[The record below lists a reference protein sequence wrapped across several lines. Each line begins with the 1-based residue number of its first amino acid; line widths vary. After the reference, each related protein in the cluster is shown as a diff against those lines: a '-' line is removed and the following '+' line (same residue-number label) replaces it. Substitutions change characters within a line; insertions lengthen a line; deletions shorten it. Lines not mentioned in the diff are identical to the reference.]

1 MTRVPLPTHN
11 ELPDE
16 YQYLLDEDVLG
27 PRNIFRAFGNNPPVL
42 QSYMRYGTT
51 VWEDAGL
58 SDRERELVILAIART
73 LHSRYEW
80 HQHVEIAQE
89 SDISQAEIS
98 AIGRRDFS
106 DFADHERALLV
117 YAAAFAARNV
127 DKANHTQLAAHYEP
141 ATITGTALLASHY
154 VATAYALD
162 ALAIPLE
169 TDFVGWTPATD
180 DESPANS
187 TTP

>member
-1 MTRVPLPTHN
+1 MTRVPLPARDD
-11 ELPDE
+11 LPDE
-16 YQYLLDEDVLG
+16 YQYLLAEDVLG
-27 PRNIFRAFGNNPPVL
+27 ARNIFRAFGNNPPVL

-51 VWEDAGL
+51 VWEDSGL
-58 SDRERELVILAIART
+58 SARERELVILAIART

-89 SDISQAEIS
+89 CEVSLAEIS
-98 AIGRRDFS
+98 AIGRQDYT
-106 DFADHERALLV
+106 DFADHERALLA
-117 YAAAFAARNV
+117 YATAFAARNV
-127 DKANHTQLAAHYEP
+127 DEADHTQLAAHYEP

-180 DESPANS
+180 DESPADS